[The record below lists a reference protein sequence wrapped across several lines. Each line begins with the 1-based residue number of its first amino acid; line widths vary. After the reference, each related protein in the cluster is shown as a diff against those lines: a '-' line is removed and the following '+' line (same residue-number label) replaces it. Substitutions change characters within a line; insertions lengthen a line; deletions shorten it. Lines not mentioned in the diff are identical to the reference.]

1 MSSDE
6 ENSDDG
12 TAEVFREDMRVFLRL
27 RPMNKLEQSRRS
39 KNCVELHEDTTV
51 LTVDS
56 PLEGE
61 YDFVFD
67 HVSPIH
73 LFSFLEQPGS
83 FLVQVETVIF
93 DLMYCPISSVFF
105 FSFNVVRRSSSP
117 TGMPT
122 METGVERR

>member
-73 LFSFLEQPGS
+73 LFSFLE
-83 FLVQVETVIF
+83 
-93 DLMYCPISSVFF
+93 
-105 FSFNVVRRSSSP
+105 
-117 TGMPT
+117 
-122 METGVERR
+122 